1 MPRKAVVKETT
12 SEKKSRLNNTQV
24 PLVHMVASPH
34 DQIKNRLREA
44 IGKNLTDSLRIPE
57 VVEGLVEYLVEVFPN
72 DPTKMKIWGV

>member
-1 MPRKAVVKETT
+1 MSPKAVVKETA
-12 SEKKSRLNNTQV
+12 SEKKNILENTQV

-44 IGKNLTDSLRIPE
+44 IGKNLTDSLRLPE

-72 DPTKMKIWGV
+72 DPAKMKVWGV